1 MGMHAMN
8 PSSRMWF
15 YGLTQ
20 PLSEAQSEELVQ
32 LMDEFVSQWK
42 AHGAQLA
49 AAYQWI
55 NHQFLFIA
63 VDEGQQQATGCSI
76 DKSVHLLQEFGAKHS
91 VDFFNRMLVY
101 AQTGEGFISYS
112 TATLKAAIAEG
123 LVDENTPVMHTT
135 AATLGEIGSGLIP
148 LKESWAARFLYH

>member
-1 MGMHAMN
+1 MHAMN
-8 PSSRMWF
+8 PSSRIWF

-20 PLSEAQSEELVQ
+20 PLSLAQSEELVQ

-55 NHQFLFIA
+55 NHQFLIIA

-91 VDFFNRMLVY
+91 VDFFNRMLVH

-135 AATLGEIGSGLIP
+135 ANTLGEIGSGLIP

>member
-1 MGMHAMN
+1 MHAMN

-20 PLSEAQSEELVQ
+20 PLSEAQSAELVQ

-135 AATLGEIGSGLIP
+135 AATLGEIGSGMIP

>member
-1 MGMHAMN
+1 MYAMN
-8 PSSRMWF
+8 PSSRIWF

-91 VDFFNRMLVY
+91 VDFFNRMLVH

>member
-1 MGMHAMN
+1 MYAMN
-8 PSSRMWF
+8 PSSRIWF

-42 AHGAQLA
+42 AHGAQLV

-91 VDFFNRMLVY
+91 VDFFNRMLVH

>member
-1 MGMHAMN
+1 MHAMN

-91 VDFFNRMLVY
+91 VDFFNRTLVH

>member
-1 MGMHAMN
+1 MHAMN

-20 PLSEAQSEELVQ
+20 PLSEAQSAELVQ

>member
-1 MGMHAMN
+1 MYAMN

-20 PLSEAQSEELVQ
+20 PLSKAQSEELVQ

>member
-1 MGMHAMN
+1 MYGMN

-91 VDFFNRMLVY
+91 VDFFNRMLVH

>member
-1 MGMHAMN
+1 MYGMN

-91 VDFFNRMLVY
+91 VDFFNRMLVH
-101 AQTGEGFISYS
+101 AQTGEGFSSYS

>member
-1 MGMHAMN
+1 MHAMN

-91 VDFFNRMLVY
+91 VDFFNRMLVHT
-101 AQTGEGFISYS
+101 QTGEGFISYS

-135 AATLGEIGSGLIP
+135 ATTLGEIGSGLIP

>member
-1 MGMHAMN
+1 MHAMN

-148 LKESWAARFLYH
+148 LKESWAARFL

>member
-1 MGMHAMN
+1 MYGMN

-91 VDFFNRMLVY
+91 VDFFNRMLVH
-101 AQTGEGFISYS
+101 AQTGEGFSSYS

-135 AATLGEIGSGLIP
+135 AATLGEIGTGLIP

>member
-1 MGMHAMN
+1 MYAMN
-8 PSSRMWF
+8 PSSRIWF

-20 PLSEAQSEELVQ
+20 PLSEAQSEELIQ

-91 VDFFNRMLVY
+91 VDFFNRMLVH

>member
-1 MGMHAMN
+1 MHAMN

-49 AAYQWI
+49 AAYQWT

-91 VDFFNRMLVY
+91 VDFFNRMLVH

>member
-1 MGMHAMN
+1 MYAMN

>member
-1 MGMHAMN
+1 MYAMN

-91 VDFFNRMLVY
+91 VDFFNRMLVH

>member
-1 MGMHAMN
+1 MHAMN